1 MMRKWT
7 KTRLTQRSCRKVSVV
22 AANDVIRDVSE
33 QSHEDSVDDGFC
45 GEPFADNG
53 ELLSSLSPLLFSM
66 KLFGLYFHREHRHRN
81 DDPEWNP
88 TTTTTGTTSSKFRIY
103 ATVMLIFIWLKQFR
117 LAFMFNNEDHFGSR
131 LLTKIVVFAWYGLT
145 AIFQSA
151 YYFASHT
158 GQLVN
163 VLLTLPVTPD
173 CLLA

>member
-1 MMRKWT
+1 
-7 KTRLTQRSCRKVSVV
+7 VSVV

-45 GEPFADNG
+45 GESFADNG

-66 KLFGLYFHREHRHRN
+66 KLCGLYFRREHRQRPRT
-81 DDPEWNP
+81 DDPEWNQ
-88 TTTTTGTTSSKFRIY
+88 TTTTTGTTSSKLRVY
-103 ATVMLIFIWLKQFR
+103 ATVMLIFIWLNQFR

-131 LLTKIVVFAWYGLT
+131 LLTKIVVFAWYGLI